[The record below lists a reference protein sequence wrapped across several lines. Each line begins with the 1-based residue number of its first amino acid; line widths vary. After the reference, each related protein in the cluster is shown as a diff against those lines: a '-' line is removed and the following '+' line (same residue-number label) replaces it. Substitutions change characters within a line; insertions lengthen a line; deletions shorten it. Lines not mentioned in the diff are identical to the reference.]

1 MLRWD
6 LTQLMQPYPG
16 ERGLRAQAVG
26 LGDSQGVDGL
36 PEGWVVHIAVLV
48 GGVHHTWAPLV
59 TDPPSVI
66 MKSTAVMCCGQ
77 RNKQGLLYLAAS
89 QPSECDPE

>member
-1 MLRWD
+1 
-6 LTQLMQPYPG
+6 MQPHPG

-36 PEGWVVHIAVLV
+36 PEGWVVNVTVLV
-48 GGVHHTWAPLV
+48 GGVHHTRAPLG

-66 MKSTAVMCCGQ
+66 MKSSAVMCCGFPHM
-77 RNKQGLLYLAAS
+77 A
-89 QPSECDPE
+89 E